1 MMKKGFT
8 AVACAL
14 FCFAAWAQ
22 APETVGTDYTR
33 PPVHYSDGGKS
44 FVNSDVFFKLLSA
57 DKETGLNYVEFA
69 LNGANFM
76 KYKSPFQILEE
87 GSYDISYRGY
97 DNSGNLEVPKTLSVI
112 VDNTPPRTG
121 IETTEPLYSDG
132 SKTYCS
138 ANTKWYVSASDV
150 LGGAGVAAAYIGTD
164 LNKLVRF
171 GKGKEAEDAYF
182 SLDGEGPV
190 FLYYTAM
197 DNVGNLSPFGL
208 ASVTVDMTAPVV
220 RLENSNRLINKDDVY
235 MVFPNEKLV
244 DDEGRVIVSANES
257 VAFAADDELSGLDA
271 IYIKINDGEYT
282 KYVEPIAFNTDTVY
296 NIEVKAI
303 DNVGNVSEP
312 VQYTFYVDKINPS
325 STLKVIDRAGNAL
338 KAVGA
343 ADDEEAQMDSMSTM
357 NTMSDSSMD
366 GTSSS
371 MEMDNSSM
379 SDNTDDTAVQN
390 IAQ

>member
-1 MMKKGFT
+1 MY
-8 AVACAL
+8 AV
-14 FCFAAWAQ
+14 
-22 APETVGTDYTR
+22 V
-33 PPVHYSDGGKS
+33 
-44 FVNSDVFFKLLSA
+44 
-57 DKETGLNYVEFA
+57 
-69 LNGANFM
+69 
-76 KYKSPFQILEE
+76 
-87 GSYDISYRGY
+87 
-97 DNSGNLEVPKTLSVI
+97 
-112 VDNTPPRTG
+112 VDT
-121 IETTEPLYSDG
+121 
-132 SKTYCS
+132 
-138 ANTKWYVSASDV
+138 
-150 LGGAGVAAAYIGTD
+150 
-164 LNKLVRF
+164 
-171 GKGKEAEDAYF
+171 
-182 SLDGEGPV
+182 
-190 FLYYTAM
+190 
-197 DNVGNLSPFGL
+197 
-208 ASVTVDMTAPVV
+208 TAPVV
-220 RLENSNRLINKDDVY
+220 AIENNNRLINKEGDY
-235 MVFPNEKLV
+235 TVFPSEKLV
-244 DDEGRVIVSANES
+244 DEEGRIIVSTNEAVS
-257 VAFAADDELSGLDA
+257 FSAKDELSGVDA

-371 MEMDNSSM
+371 MEMDNPSM

>member
-1 MMKKGFT
+1 MKLYSFWRKKMMKKGFT

-33 PPVHYSDGGKS
+33 PPVHYSDGVKS

-257 VAFAADDELSGLDA
+257 VAFAADDELSGVDA

-282 KYVEPIAFNTDTVY
+282 KYVEPIRFNQNDVY
-296 NIEVKAI
+296 TIEVKAI
-303 DNVGNVSEP
+303 DNVGNVSVP
-312 VQYTFYVDKINPS
+312 VTYTCYVDKINPAS
-325 STLKVIDRAGNAL
+325 GIELVDKAENELPTITPETVTADASANA
-338 KAVGA
+338 
-343 ADDEEAQMDSMSTM
+343 E
-357 NTMSDSSMD
+357 
-366 GTSSS
+366 
-371 MEMDNSSM
+371 
-379 SDNTDDTAVQN
+379 
-390 IAQ
+390 